1 MMKTRALAFVLLLG
15 MLVSPTPLSKK
26 TDSKKT
32 EMENNY
38 NGDDQLL
45 QNILQYA
52 EPGPAKVI

>member
-1 MMKTRALAFVLLLG
+1 MMKTRALAFVLLLA
-15 MLVSPTPLSKK
+15 MLVSPNPLSEL
-26 TDSKKT
+26 DSKKT
-32 EMENNY
+32 EMENND

>member
-15 MLVSPTPLSKK
+15 MLVSPTPL
-26 TDSKKT
+26 SKKT